1 MLDCQRDLFD
11 LSRSISYLDAA
22 YMSPIPKISLEAG
35 IAGTAVKASPWKMS
49 IRSYY
54 DEVEDARTLAASMIN
69 ADADDIAIVAATSY
83 GTAVA
88 AANVPVEPGSTII
101 LMENE
106 HPSHRYIWYE
116 LAERKGAS
124 ITIAKRPTDDDW
136 TSAIISTIGSSSV
149 PVAVVAGTMVHW
161 FEGMSVDLEAVAS
174 AAREV
179 GACVVV
185 DGTQWVGALPFDVKT
200 VRPDFLVFATY
211 KFLLGP
217 YRLAFL
223 YADRR
228 WHSTGK
234 PLEHHPW
241 NRVGGDK
248 SNFYAVDVPEFLPGA
263 RRFDMG
269 ERSDFAVLPV
279 AIASLRLL
287 SAWSV
292 PSVFSRLDHLNQL
305 IWDEAAKLD
314 LKVSDKRFRAPH
326 IAIVDLGDRP
336 IEGLSDQ
343 LKSNEIF
350 ATVRGKKLRI
360 SPHVYNDEED
370 VKRLFAAIA

>member
-211 KFLLGP
+211 KFLLG
-217 YRLAFL
+217 
-223 YADRR
+223 
-228 WHSTGK
+228 H
-234 PLEHHPW
+234 
-241 NRVGGDK
+241 
-248 SNFYAVDVPEFLPGA
+248 
-263 RRFDMG
+263 
-269 ERSDFAVLPV
+269 
-279 AIASLRLL
+279 IASHFSTRTADGIRRVSL
-287 SAWSV
+287 SNTI
-292 PSVFSRLDHLNQL
+292 R
-305 IWDEAAKLD
+305 
-314 LKVSDKRFRAPH
+314 
-326 IAIVDLGDRP
+326 G
-336 IEGLSDQ
+336 
-343 LKSNEIF
+343 
-350 ATVRGKKLRI
+350 TV
-360 SPHVYNDEED
+360 
-370 VKRLFAAIA
+370 